1 MRAAP
6 VSIAFIV
13 NSLRFGGAE
22 KHTLQ
27 LFNGLASQGFKATLA
42 YLKREEHLLHEAD
55 PASGPVWCADYGRGW
70 DFAGL
75 RRLADWI
82 RNSKPDVLVC
92 VNTYPL
98 FYGHLARRL
107 SGHRCRIV
115 EIFHSTELPAREDRQ
130 MRWVYRPFFN
140 YSDRIAYVSTA
151 QRAYWEARGLHKD
164 RGEVIHNGIDAERY
178 RDVQAAE
185 DKAVLRGR
193 FGFTADDYVV
203 GICAALRTEK
213 RHEDLIE
220 AIARL
225 KSEGGMSVKC
235 LIIGDGPHRAAI
247 EDKITGMA
255 LEGDVAITG
264 FQTDV
269 RPFIT
274 ACDCMAIVSQMET
287 FSIAALESMA
297 LGKPMVMS
305 AIGGA
310 AEQVRNGD
318 NGYLFPAGDVEALM
332 CALRELADPVHR
344 AELGKNARLSVER
357 DFGLQTMLD
366 KYARLFGET
375 TARASRP

>member
-55 PASGPVWCADYGRGW
+55 LASGPVWCADYGKGW

-82 RNSKPDVLVC
+82 KNSKPDVLVC

-140 YSDRIAYVSTA
+140 HSDRIVYVSTA
-151 QRAYWEARGLHKD
+151 QRTYWEARGLHKD

-185 DKAVLRGR
+185 DKAALRGR
-193 FGFTADDYVV
+193 FGLTADDYVV

-235 LIIGDGPHRAAI
+235 LIIGDGPRRAAI
-247 EDKITGMA
+247 EDKIAGMA
-255 LEGDVAITG
+255 LQRDVAITG

-274 ACDCMAIVSQMET
+274 ACDCMAIVSHQVET

-310 AEQVRNGD
+310 AEQVRNGE
-318 NGYLFPAGDVEALM
+318 NGYLFPAADVGALTA
-332 CALRELADPVHR
+332 ALHKLADRQHC
-344 AELGKNARLSVER
+344 AELGGRARAIVAR
-357 DFGLQTMLD
+357 DFGLDRMLNR
-366 KYARLFGET
+366 YARLFGYKG
-375 TARASRP
+375 